1 MAVLTKEEYREFTFR
16 VAELSEQGYDL
27 PHTVETLEDGKFK
40 VVLHGDHNFEE
51 LDKLSNSEYVS

>member
-1 MAVLTKEEYREFTFR
+1 MT
-16 VAELSEQGYDL
+16 
-27 PHTVETLEDGKFK
+27 EDGKFK